1 MPQLYVPFYSF
12 LSQLSSCSAITLGI
26 PWNDANNQTKET
38 CTQDERIRKARL
50 QEFCRL
56 DPLPFFMLFSVFVSY
71 TGIWYPHRMPV
82 RFYVSVFPY
91 SSSCRYSLHF
101 PLTDPSCKQMHPK
114 MFDHTTITRIP
125 YSIVSRFQPYTSRVF
140 IPIPFHIPISLSIP
154 IPIIFTTL
162 PLSRAWRPVPS
173 ALALVLQPS

>member
-1 MPQLYVPFYSF
+1 MPQLYVLFYSF

-114 MFDHTTITRIP
+114 MFDHTTITKNP
-125 YSIVSRFQPYTSRVF
+125 TFIVSRFQPYTSRV
-140 IPIPFHIPISLSIP
+140 SIP
-154 IPIIFTTL
+154 IPLPISLLIPISIIITTL
-162 PLSRAWRPVPS
+162 SLPLAIP
-173 ALALVLQPS
+173 LCIVLRLTLIL